1 MTNWTVQ
8 QASEAARQRFPDPA
22 SALLEAHLLLGRV
35 LGMERSM
42 LLAHPERRLSADEAA
57 RFFALAE
64 RRAAGEPLAYILGER
79 AFYDGVLRVTPDV
92 LIPRPET
99 ELLVEQA
106 LAYTAGRALV
116 AADIGTGSGAI
127 AISYARHAP
136 QALVYAT
143 DISPQALEVAQSNA
157 AGLPIYFL
165 HGDLGAPLIEL
176 GVQVDVVMANL
187 PYLTTRECDELDVG
201 RYEPRLALDG
211 GRDGL
216 EVVRRLLA
224 QTPRLCAP
232 RAALFLEIGAGQGD
246 AALDLAFLLRP
257 HAAHL
262 VQDLAGRDRLLV
274 IML

>member
-1 MTNWTVQ
+1 MAWTVQ

-35 LGMERSM
+35 LNVERPA
-42 LLAHPERRLSADEAA
+42 LLAHPERPLSEEEEA
-57 RFFALAE
+57 RFFALVE
-64 RRAAGEPLAYILGER
+64 RRANGEPLAYILGER

-106 LAYTAGRALV
+106 LAWTAGRALV
-116 AADIGTGSGAI
+116 AVDIGTGSGAI

-136 QALVYAT
+136 QAQVYAT
-143 DISPQALEVAQSNA
+143 DISQAALEVAQSNA
-157 AGLPIYFL
+157 AGLPIRFL
-165 HGDLGAPLIEL
+165 HGDLGAPLIARGIQADL
-176 GVQVDVVMANL
+176 VMANL
-187 PYLTTRECDELDVG
+187 PYLTTREWEEAEVS

-216 EVVRRLLA
+216 AVIRRLLA

-232 RAALFLEIGAGQGD
+232 RAALLLEIGAWQGD
-246 AALDLAFLLRP
+246 AAMELAALLRP
-257 HAAHL
+257 FSAQL
-262 VQDLAGRDRLLV
+262 IQDLAGHDRLLLV
-274 IML
+274 AL

>member
-1 MTNWTVQ
+1 MAWTVQ

-35 LGMERSM
+35 LNVERPV
-42 LLAHPERRLSADEAA
+42 LLAHPERPLNEDEAA

-64 RRAAGEPLAYILGER
+64 RRANGEPLAYILGEQ

-106 LAYTAGRALV
+106 LAWTAGRALV
-116 AADIGTGSGAI
+116 AVDIGTGSGAI

-136 QALVYAT
+136 QAQVYAT
-143 DISPQALEVAQSNA
+143 DISQAALQVAQANA
-157 AGLPIYFL
+157 AGLPIRFL
-165 HGDLGAPLIEL
+165 HGDLGAPLIAR
-176 GVQVDVVMANL
+176 GVQADLVMANL
-187 PYLTTRECDELDVG
+187 PYLTTAEWEAAEVSRH
-201 RYEPRLALDG
+201 EPRLALDG

-216 EVVRRLLA
+216 AVIRRLLA

-232 RAALFLEIGAGQGD
+232 QACLMLEIGARQGD
-246 AALDLAFLLRP
+246 AALELAALLRP
-257 HAAHL
+257 LSAHI
-262 VQDLAGRDRLLV
+262 VQDLAGHDRLLV
-274 IML
+274 IAL

>member
-1 MTNWTVQ
+1 MTWTVQ
-8 QASEAARQRFPDPA
+8 LASDAARQRFPDPD

-35 LGMERSM
+35 LGLERPA
-42 LLAHPERRLSADEAA
+42 LLAHPERILSADEAE
-57 RFFALAE
+57 RFFTLVE

-79 AFYDGVLRVTPDV
+79 AFYDGLLRVTPNV

-106 LAYTAGRALV
+106 LAYTDGRALV

-136 QALVYAT
+136 QAQVYAT
-143 DISPQALEVAQSNA
+143 DISQAALDVARANA
-157 AGLPIYFL
+157 AGLPIHFL
-165 HGDLGAPLIEL
+165 HGDLGAPLIERRI
-176 GVQVDVVMANL
+176 QVDLVMANL
-187 PYLTTRECDELDVG
+187 PYLTTREWEEADVS

-216 EVVRRLLA
+216 EVIRRLLA

-232 RAALFLEIGAGQGD
+232 QAALFLEIGTGQGD
-246 AALDLAFLLRP
+246 AALELANLLRP
-257 HAAHL
+257 HAAH
-262 VQDLAGRDRLLV
+262 VAQDWAGHDRLLV